1 MSPNSLV
8 QEGLSGGSISVRC
21 QQKVNRVACFVA
33 AEAGVSPPRLGSK
46 TVHES
51 WPLTRLLSDVA
62 FVIRTRTVSVARRLV
77 VVAMAVEQ
85 LEKAELV
92 KTVHPKRQRPE
103 RCAR

>member
-1 MSPNSLV
+1 MSPS
-8 QEGLSGGSISVRC
+8 
-21 QQKVNRVACFVA
+21 
-33 AEAGVSPPRLGSK
+33 RLGSK

-85 LEKAELV
+85 LEVVSPIYPPTPARDDV
-92 KTVHPKRQRPE
+92 IDFHPIVLRKEQSTLRTLSLLSLQQSRDS
-103 RCAR
+103 RRDLRMLS